1 MIKQLLDKIE
11 EFLNDRDADALGF
24 SIEVED
30 YLVEAYDKMMK
41 EDAAV
46 TYLMNENLPDICA
59 SYEVG
64 MDISEFKTQIE
75 AEYNLILQLLQKGVD
90 DTYEFGQIC
99 KSPGNGL

>member
-1 MIKQLLDKIE
+1 MIKQLLDKIA
-11 EFLNDRDADALGF
+11 EFLNDRDADAFGF

-30 YLVEAYDKMMK
+30 YLIEAYDKMMK

-59 SYEVG
+59 AYEVG
-64 MDISEFKTQIE
+64 MDISEFKRQIE